1 MSPSKTL
8 IAVAAIAAATFAL
21 AGCASGTTAGTASTG
36 SAASQVAVT
45 LNGGSGDT
53 CDLSTTTAKAGVVT
67 FTVTNKT
74 STAITEVEL
83 LSAGRIIGEK
93 ENLAPGLSPVK
104 LTVTMGGGSYQIY
117 CPGATKETQ
126 AFTVTG
132 QVAAAPKG
140 GIPGLLKQGTDG
152 YSKYVSGVL
161 ANMTTA
167 VGNLDAAVQSGD
179 VEKAKA
185 EYALARPYYE
195 RIESDV
201 DGFVLPG
208 FKATDNAGNLDY
220 LIDMRASNL
229 DDAVGWHGFHA
240 IERDLW
246 QGGAITDSTKQLS
259 TELVSNVA
267 KLNTLAAK
275 LTYKP
280 EDLANGAASLL
291 EEVQSEKIKG
301 EEEAFSHLD
310 LIDFAANV
318 EGAQQAFAF
327 LEPGMKKIDPDLT
340 TQVNTQFTNVNTL
353 LDKYKD
359 PTAPG
364 GYVTYTAALKASDA
378 ATLSQAV
385 QALQD
390 PLSKIAEKVAT
401 AR

>member
-1 MSPSKTL
+1 MSPKRLTV
-8 IAVAAIAAATFAL
+8 VAALAAATFAL
-21 AGCASGTTAGTASTG
+21 AGCASGTAAGAASTT
-36 SAASQVAVT
+36 SAASRVAIT

-53 CDLSTTTAKAGVVT
+53 CDLSTTSVKAGAVT

-93 ENLAPGLSPVK
+93 ENLAPGLAPVT
-104 LTVTMGGGSYQIY
+104 LTVTMGGGSYQVY
-117 CPGATKETQ
+117 CPGATKELQ
-126 AFTVTG
+126 DFTVTG
-132 QVAAAPKG
+132 EALAAPKG
-140 GIPGLLKQGTDG
+140 GVQGLLKQGTDG
-152 YSKYVSGVL
+152 YAAYVSGVL
-161 ANMTTA
+161 ANMSTA
-167 VGNLDAAVQSGD
+167 VGNLNAAVQSGD
-179 VEKAKA
+179 VAKAEA

-208 FKATDNAGNLDY
+208 FKPTDDAGNLDY

-259 TELVSNVA
+259 TELVANVA

-275 LTYKP
+275 LSYKP

-301 EEEAFSHLD
+301 EEEDFSHLD

-340 TQVNTQFTNVNTL
+340 KQVNTQFANVTSL

-359 PTAPG
+359 PSAPG
-364 GYVTYTAALKASDA
+364 GYVTYTAALKATDA

-401 AR
+401 AK